1 MIFKS
6 DQRPNGQPGENRGV
20 ASTMQRPE
28 SLSTARL
35 VGSDVHIVGDVTS
48 DQEVQVDGTI
58 EGSVKCPTV
67 LVGEPGMVKGDVAG
81 DTVVVRGTV
90 DGRIQSRALSLA
102 STSRV
107 EGKVEVEE
115 SLAIDAGADFWGTI
129 ERHPAGSRKGK
140 AAAAARRANG
150 DVQELGGSEKA
161 APTASK
167 AASDKSKGE
176 AEKAG
181 GG

>member
-6 DQRPNGQPGENRGV
+6 DQRPDGQPGESRGL
-20 ASTMQRPE
+20 ASTSQRPE
-28 SLSTARL
+28 SLPTAKL

-48 DQEVQVDGTI
+48 DQEVQVDGTV

-67 LVGEPGMVKGDVAG
+67 LVGEPGLVKGDVAG

-90 DGRIQSRALSLA
+90 EGRIQSRALSLSA
-102 STSRV
+102 TSRV

-129 ERHPAGSRKGK
+129 ERHPLGSRKGK

-150 DVQELGGSEKA
+150 DVQELGGSEKPA
-161 APTASK
+161 
-167 AASDKSKGE
+167 AASAKPSSDKAKGE